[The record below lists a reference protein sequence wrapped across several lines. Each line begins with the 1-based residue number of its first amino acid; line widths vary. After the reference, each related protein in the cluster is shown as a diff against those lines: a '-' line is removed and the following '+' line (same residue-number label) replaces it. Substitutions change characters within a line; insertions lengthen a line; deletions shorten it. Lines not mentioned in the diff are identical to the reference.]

1 MIRPC
6 RKNLALLIVRSYMK
20 HFSIFG
26 FLLLQITRPDTGDRE
41 GHVIKVMSKDTI

>member
-6 RKNLALLIVRSYMK
+6 RKNLTILIVRSYMK

-26 FLLLQITRPDTGDRE
+26 FLLLQITPDTGAME
-41 GHVIKVMSKDTI
+41 GIMIEVMSKDTI